1 MIDDV
6 CEKMTKYLNIE
17 CEKEKPVN
25 GFDAREL
32 AAKFTVDVV
41 SKCGFGVEANSFE
54 DNDAVIRKMG
64 TGITSFGTMTIAY
77 LALTSIFPFVR
88 KFWKKSLVS
97 KNIEQF
103 FIQLMKDAIDYR
115 EKSNVD
121 QGDYLNYLIQIK
133 KQKNLGDIDL
143 AAHGISFFVDG
154 FDTSSLVIAHALY
167 ELGRTSKVQEKLRD
181 EIKEYLTKHE
191 KIDSDLIN
199 EMPYLNQVVYEALRL
214 HPPGAFLSRKCTEQF
229 EIDGLKDKKIIIEE
243 GMIINIPIYT
253 IHRDAEYYENPDDFY
268 PERFDPENGGVKV
281 FRDKGVLMPF
291 GDGPR
296 MCLGMRFALVQV
308 KAGIVEI
315 IKNFRV
321 SVNKK
326 TQEPLVLMPSEILTV
341 PIGGLWLD
349 IEKI

>member
-6 CEKMTKYLNIE
+6 CGNLTKYLNIE
-17 CEKEKPVN
+17 CEKEKPIN

-32 AAKFTVDVV
+32 SAKFTVDVV
-41 SKCGFGVEANSFE
+41 SKCGFGVEAKSFE

-64 TGITSFGTMTIAY
+64 TGITSFGTWTIIY
-77 LALTSIFPFVR
+77 LTVTSIFPIVR

-103 FIQLMKDAIDYR
+103 FIQLTKDAIDYR
-115 EKSNVD
+115 INSNID
-121 QGDYLNYLIQIK
+121 QADYLNYLIQIK
-133 KQKNLGDIDL
+133 KQKNLEDIDL

-154 FDTSSLVIAHALY
+154 FDTSSLGMAYTLY
-167 ELGRTSKVQEKLRD
+167 ELGKNSKAQEKLRD
-181 EIKEYLTKHE
+181 EIKEYITNHG
-191 KIDSDLIN
+191 KIDSDLLN
-199 EMPYLNQVVYEALRL
+199 EMPYLNQVVYESLRM
-214 HPPGAFLSRKCTEQF
+214 HPPAATLSRRCTEKI
-229 EIDGLKDKKIIIEE
+229 ELNGPKDKKIFIEP
-243 GMIINIPIYT
+243 GTILNIPIYSV
-253 IHRDAEYYENPDDFY
+253 HRDAEYYENPDEFN
-268 PERFDPENGGVKV
+268 PERFDPENGGIKV

-296 MCLGMRFALVQV
+296 MCLGMRFALLQV

-341 PIGGLWLD
+341 PIGGLWLN